1 VNEAPGR
8 LLRPEIAG
16 LRAYEA
22 ESAAGLVK
30 LDANENPYPPPPEV
44 MERIASAAAGLAL
57 NRYPDP
63 EAAGLRTLL
72 AARSGWRPEGILLG
86 NGSDELIQL
95 LLAACGGE
103 RATLLVPTPTFSMYR
118 HIALT
123 MGWSVEEVPLTAS
136 FGLDEPA
143 LSSRA
148 AACRPRLTV
157 FASPNNPTGNLF
169 DHGVMERYLRK
180 VDGIV
185 VIDEAYHD
193 FACGSVVE
201 LLPRHQNLV
210 VLQTL
215 SKIGLA
221 ALRLG
226 VLLAEPRLVREI
238 NKVRLP
244 YNVSSFS
251 QAATRA
257 VLGAPDFLREQVRI
271 LLAERARIAD
281 ALARLPGV
289 AAYPSDA
296 NFILFRTGRPSRE
309 VFEELRRQGVLVRDL
324 GGEPGPL
331 ERCLRV
337 TVGTP
342 AENDAFLG
350 AMGGIFGAEQAATL
364 IKSE

>member
-1 VNEAPGR
+1 LSEARGR
-8 LLRPEIAG
+8 LFRPEIDG

-22 ESAAGLVK
+22 EPAAGYVK

-44 MERIASAAAGLAL
+44 MERIAAVAAGLAL

-63 EAAGLRTLL
+63 EAAGLRALL
-72 AARSGWRPEGILLG
+72 AVRSGWRPEGILLG
-86 NGSDELIQL
+86 NGSDELIQV

-103 RATLLVPTPTFSMYR
+103 CATLLVPTPTFSMYR

-123 MGWSVEEVPLTAS
+123 MGWRVEEVPLTAS

-143 LSSRA
+143 LLSRA
-148 AACRPRLTV
+148 AACAPRLTV

-169 DHGVMERYLRK
+169 DRGVMERYL
-180 VDGIV
+180 DAASGIV
-185 VIDEAYHD
+185 VIDEAYRD
-193 FACGSVVE
+193 FAGGSVVE
-201 LLPRHQNLV
+201 LIARHPNLG

-226 VLLAEPRLVREI
+226 ILLAEPRLVREI

-244 YNVSSFS
+244 YNVGSFS
-251 QAATRA
+251 QAAGRV
-257 VLGAPDFLREQVRI
+257 VLEAPAFLEEQVRT
-271 LLAERARIAD
+271 LLAERARVTD
-281 ALARLPGV
+281 TLARLPGV

-296 NFILFRTGRPSRE
+296 NFILLRTNRPSRK
-309 VFEELRRQGVLVRDL
+309 VFEELRRKGVLVRDL
-324 GGEPGPL
+324 GALPGPL

-350 AMGGIFGAEQAATL
+350 AMGGIFGAEQAATP
-364 IKSE
+364 